1 VDVTYRSAEN
11 LENARFLVV
20 VISDVEKNDCRL
32 PTGAGDTPLGFL
44 LNRPGLHATEKL
56 NLACRVRK
64 AGMTTAIAGENI
76 VRGQNLS
83 FVFSP
88 EDRRG
93 TVAPPGLTGEVS
105 SSTTIVG
112 QAEEGAKP
120 GEKLKVWI
128 KL

>member
-20 VISDVEKNDCRL
+20 VINDTAKNDCRL
-32 PTGAGDTPLGFL
+32 PTRDADVPLGFL

-64 AGMTTAIAGENI
+64 AGMTTAIAGAAI
-76 VRGQNLS
+76 TRGQTLT
-83 FVFSP
+83 FLYAP
-88 EDRRG
+88 DDKKG
-93 TVAPPGLTGEVS
+93 TVAPTGTAYAG
-105 SSTTIVG
+105 TTVVG
-112 QAEEGAKP
+112 QAEETVKE

>member
-1 VDVTYRSAEN
+1 VDVTYRSAEH

-20 VISDVEKNDCRL
+20 VINDVTKNDCRL
-32 PTGAGDTPLGFL
+32 PTAAGDVPLGFL

-64 AGMTTAIAGENI
+64 AGMTTAIAGASIE
-76 VRGQNLS
+76 RGQDLY
-83 FVFSP
+83 FVYAP
-88 EDRRG
+88 EESRG
-93 TVAPPGLTGEVS
+93 RVAPSGATGVS
-105 SSTTIVG
+105 LGTTVVG
-112 QAEEGAKP
+112 QAEEGASA

>member
-20 VISDVEKNDCRL
+20 VINDVTKNDCRL
-32 PTGAGDTPLGFL
+32 PTAAGDVPLGFL

-64 AGMTTAIAGENI
+64 AGMTTAIAGAAIE
-76 VRGQNLS
+76 RGQEVTFLYA
-83 FVFSP
+83 P
-88 EDRRG
+88 EEDKGKVVPTG
-93 TVAPPGLTGEVS
+93 TAYAGTAV
-105 SSTTIVG
+105 VG